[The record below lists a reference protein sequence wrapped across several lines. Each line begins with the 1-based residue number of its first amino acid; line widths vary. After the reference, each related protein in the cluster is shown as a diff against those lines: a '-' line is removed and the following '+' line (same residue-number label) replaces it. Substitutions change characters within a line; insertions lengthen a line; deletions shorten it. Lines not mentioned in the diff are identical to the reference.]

1 MTARLSVFRWRS
13 VLGALMALLL
23 LSSSMPAA
31 SYAQPTFTFISRGF
45 GHGVGMS
52 QWGARGFAEAGYG
65 YVHILRHY
73 YGSGGTDSNT
83 AVSTVLPEPSRDVNL
98 DRAANYDSGG
108 NAGFT
113 RQVWTL
119 RPGNVGSGLTVRGG
133 NATTTVPDGWSSFE
147 ASGSSIIFRGPGRAP
162 QTFTGTIAVR
172 GASGTP
178 QLTQVRE
185 GTGQYGHTFVR
196 FRGELR
202 LTASGGRIKLINR
215 VNMSEYLYGVV
226 PREMPASWHLEA
238 LKAQAVAA
246 RAYSWTSG
254 TDELYSTTESQVYGG
269 HSRGENRANPTAHEH
284 PRSSSAV
291 DATVG
296 RVVTY
301 GGTSA
306 AQIARTF
313 YHSTSGGHTE
323 NSENVWVAALPHLR
337 GVPDP
342 YEVTTGASRHSWTR
356 QTFTAAQVRDQLMR
370 AGATASQIPT
380 PLVSVRV
387 TARGVSGRPTRVEF
401 RSPTAVGTFSTNA
414 QTQRFRNAFAW
425 GDHWFYVNPKTSRI
439 AGPDRFGTAV
449 EASRRVFAPVAA
461 TPHIVAR
468 AAIIVN
474 GHAPADMLPAS
485 SLAGAVGG
493 APILMVE
500 QDSVPASTAAEIRRL
515 GVSRVIV
522 VGGTGV
528 VSQSVSSELARIQG
542 VSRVDRFAGVDRFE
556 TAANVAREVHRL
568 APTNRAIV
576 VSGESVPDG
585 IAAAGL
591 AYACRL
597 PVILVRPGLIP
608 VHSAQAL
615 ASITPSVSL
624 VIGGTGVVSNSVTNQ
639 LTGARRIAAGANRF
653 ETASLLA
660 RHLVANEGFNA
671 RTVYVAS
678 GDTLVD
684 ALVFG
689 PLTGHN
695 RNPLLFASD
704 YRLPPATRSEI
715 DARSAVINRVFIAGG
730 EGALSGWVQGQIE
743 QVLE

>member
-1 MTARLSVFRWRS
+1 MTTQRHRPRWRS
-13 VLGALMALLL
+13 ALCALMMLLL
-23 LSSSMPAA
+23 VASALPAP
-31 SYAQPTFTFISRGF
+31 SYAQPNFTFMSRGF

-52 QWGARGFAEAGYG
+52 QSGARGFAEAGYG
-65 YVHILRHY
+65 YVRILRHY
-73 YGSGGTDSNT
+73 YGSGGTDANT

-98 DRAANYDSGG
+98 DGAANYDADG

-119 RPGNVGSGLTVRGG
+119 RPGNAGSGLAVRAS
-133 NATTTVPDGWSSFE
+133 NVTTTVADGWSSFE
-147 ASGSSIIFRGPGRAP
+147 ASGSNIVFRGPGRPP
-162 QTFTGTIAVR
+162 QTFTGTIAVW

-178 QLTQVRE
+178 RLTQVRE
-185 GTGQYGHTFVR
+185 GTGQYDHQFVR

-202 LTASGGRIKLINR
+202 LTASGGRLKLINR

-254 TDELYSTTESQVYGG
+254 TGELYSARESQVYGG
-269 HSRGENRANPTAHEH
+269 HSRGENRASPTAHEH
-284 PRSSSAV
+284 TRSNSAV

-301 GGTSA
+301 GGTTA

-313 YHSTSGGHTE
+313 YHSTSGGYTE
-323 NSENVWVAALPHLR
+323 NSENVWAARLPHLR

-342 YEVTTGASRHSWTR
+342 YEVTIGASRHTWTR
-356 QTFTAAQVRDQLMR
+356 QTFTAAHVRDQLMR

-414 QTQRFRNAFAW
+414 QTQRFRNAFGW
-425 GDHWFYVNPKTSRI
+425 GDHWFYVNPRTQRI
-439 AGPDRFGTAV
+439 AGSDRFGTAV
-449 EASRRVFAPVAA
+449 EASRRVFAPQAA
-461 TPHIVAR
+461 SPHIVAR
-468 AAIIVN
+468 AAIVVN
-474 GHAPADMLPAS
+474 GHAPVDMLPAS

-493 APILMVE
+493 APILMVT
-500 QDSVPASTAAEIRRL
+500 QTSVPASTSAEIRRL

-528 VSQSVSSELARIQG
+528 VGESVVSELAGIAG
-542 VSRVDRFAGVDRFE
+542 VTRVDRFGGTDRYY
-556 TAANVAREVHRL
+556 TAANVAREVDRL
-568 APTNRAIV
+568 VPANRAIV
-576 VSGESVPDG
+576 VSGESVADG

-591 AYACRL
+591 AYAQDL
-597 PVILVRPGLIP
+597 PVILVRVGSVPAP
-608 VHSAQAL
+608 SAQAL
-615 ASITPSVSL
+615 TSISPASTL
-624 VIGGTGVVSNSVTNQ
+624 VIGGSGVVSDAVMSR
-639 LTGARRIAAGANRF
+639 LPGPRRIAAGANRY
-653 ETASLLA
+653 ETASILA
-660 RHLVANEGFNA
+660 RHLVTSEGFNVGS
-671 RTVYVAS
+671 VYVAS

-684 ALVFG
+684 ALAFG

-695 RNPLLFASD
+695 RNPLLFVRN
-704 YRLPPATRSEI
+704 YELPAATRLEL
-715 DARSAVINRVFIAGG
+715 DARAAGINRVFIAGG